1 MGRRMTERL
10 SCSLFSLL
18 SSLSLILALTS
29 TPAQAEMYVAGQVG
43 VSLPNS
49 FSNVEGV
56 GTFTGVTLSDLSLH
70 NSVMYGAKIGYYFD
84 SMKWLGVETEVFNS
98 TPHVKQ
104 QTGTASFGGASFTA
118 AIPGQD
124 IRVLNWAPV
133 NIVVRYQMGQ
143 FEPYAGIGLGLFFA
157 QVKDGQTGE
166 SSSSTEPG
174 LNAQVGARYF
184 VTKNLALFGEWKYN
198 RASFNFSESSP
209 TQATGGFK
217 GDYSAHILAFGLGYH
232 F

>member
-1 MGRRMTERL
+1 MGRWMTKRL
-10 SCSLFSLL
+10 SVFALLLL
-18 SSLSLILALTS
+18 SLSFTS
-29 TPAQAEMYVAGQVG
+29 TPAQAEVYVAGQVG

-56 GTFTGVTLSDLSLH
+56 DTLTGLTLSDLSLH

-104 QTGTASFGGASFTA
+104 QTVTASFGGPSAT
-118 AIPGQD
+118 IPITGQD
-124 IRVLNWAPV
+124 FRVLTWAPINV
-133 NIVVRYQMGQ
+133 VVRYQMGQ

-157 QVKDGQTGE
+157 QLKDGQTGE

-174 LNAQVGARYF
+174 LNAQLGARYF
-184 VTKNLALFGEWKYN
+184 VTKDLALFGEWKYN
-198 RASFNFSESSP
+198 RASFNFSQSTP
-209 TQATGGFK
+209 TQATGGIK
-217 GDYSAHILAFGLGYH
+217 GDYSAHILAFGIGYH